1 MSKDTRKWK
10 LNLSSKKPKL
20 NLEAPLGYIKKFEV
34 RVITIGIFLAISQ
47 DEESRK
53 DKIDKLKALES
64 VNPNLNFILF
74 YSH

>member
-34 RVITIGIFLAISQ
+34 RVITIGIFLAIS
-47 DEESRK
+47 
-53 DKIDKLKALES
+53 
-64 VNPNLNFILF
+64 
-74 YSH
+74 